1 MGPVNRYILSES
13 KDARFKKKPTKNG
26 GKYCLETQIVI
37 CYLKIVI
44 LLMAI
49 LNVAL
54 IF

>member
-13 KDARFKKKPTKNG
+13 KDARFKKNG
-26 GKYCLETQIVI
+26 GKYFLETQIVI